1 MLMSTIL
8 NLGITPVLYVIIKS
22 FELRGTHAG
31 RDGQVRGAVRE
42 EHAPARP
49 VGV

>member
-22 FELRGTHAG
+22 LEPRPRVD
-31 RDGQVRGAVRE
+31 RDGQTRGEISTE
-42 EHAPARP
+42 ESAAPI
-49 VGV
+49 GV